1 MDERLAVIMSPPG
14 PARAAPNSQL
24 SGLGE
29 EEQQGPRAPEPT
41 TPTRRIPG
49 RTAPGEFELSSLFAL
64 VIRLPMLCGLL
75 MAPCLA
81 LWTLVLERR
90 TMGNALATDGGKL
103 HLSVTH
109 TSLDCRPNAWMISV
123 AAG

>member
-1 MDERLAVIMSPPG
+1 M
-14 PARAAPNSQL
+14 
-24 SGLGE
+24 
-29 EEQQGPRAPEPT
+29 
-41 TPTRRIPG
+41 
-49 RTAPGEFELSSLFAL
+49 FAL

-123 AAG
+123 AAGVSEAIVHVFDGGGWGTALGVCRCPSSPSPR